1 MREGSSTPVTAEAQ
15 RHQFH
20 GPSHSNPNHK
30 PGPGF
35 FASMPNAST
44 ADPPRCYL
52 WAAGKLFVGSY
63 QEHNDQATVF
73 APIKDSD
80 ACSAKWIY

>member
-15 RHQFH
+15 RHQFS

-44 ADPPRCYL
+44 ADPPAVTCGL
-52 WAAGKLFVGSY
+52 QGSCLLGPTKNTMTKP
-63 QEHNDQATVF
+63 QFLLQ
-73 APIKDSD
+73 
-80 ACSAKWIY
+80 